1 MPYSDLA
8 ALAPDIVHVPDA
20 RGGVFA
26 PGGSLYALSYRNFRL
41 FFSGQL
47 ISVAGTWMQQVS
59 QQWLVYDL
67 THSPVW
73 LGIVSGATAVP
84 YVLFAFWGGTIA
96 DRLPR
101 RTILLRT
108 QTIAMCL
115 AFSLAVLASNRVVR
129 MEPWHLAVFAALGAV
144 VNAFNMPAQQAF
156 VTQMVDDPKALP
168 NAIALSSLR
177 FNLARVLGPLLA
189 GIALVKLGAA
199 WCFALNGASYL
210 AVLLSL
216 SLMRIAPK
224 AQGGR
229 SGAAVSPWDG
239 ARFLVGIPALLRVTL
254 LVATG
259 ALSVLAVSTLYPVL
273 AGRFEGSASRFST
286 LVTVNGIGATLGGL
300 FVVVF
305 GGQVGLRPRIYGGA
319 GLFCVALLATS
330 FALTFPLL
338 LTCLFFAGA
347 GMVTFMVSANTK
359 IQTDAPDELRGRVM
373 AMHALIVN
381 ALIPVGGL
389 LLGFAASRFPVQST
403 IRFAAAFMLSAVLA
417 IWLWSSAGR
426 EKR

>member
-1 MPYSDLA
+1 
-8 ALAPDIVHVPDA
+8 
-20 RGGVFA
+20 
-26 PGGSLYALSYRNFRL
+26 
-41 FFSGQL
+41 
-47 ISVAGTWMQQVS
+47 
-59 QQWLVYDL
+59 
-67 THSPVW
+67 
-73 LGIVSGATAVP
+73 
-84 YVLFAFWGGTIA
+84 
-96 DRLPR
+96 PR

-129 MEPWHLAVFAALGAV
+129 MEPWHIAVFAALGAV

-156 VTQMVDDPKALP
+156 VTQMVDDPKASP

-177 FNLARVLGPLLA
+177 FNLARVLGPLFA

-199 WCFALNGASYL
+199 WCFALNGASYI
-210 AVLLSL
+210 AVLWSL
-216 SLMRIAPK
+216 SQMRIAPN
-224 AQGGR
+224 ANAGR

-273 AGRFEGSASRFST
+273 AGRFDSGASGFST
-286 LVTVNGIGATLGGL
+286 LVTVNGVGATLGGL

-305 GGQVGLRPRIYGGA
+305 GGSVGLRPRIYGGA
-319 GLFCVALLATS
+319 TVFSIALLAAS
-330 FALTFPLL
+330 FASTFPVL

-389 LLGFAASRFPVQST
+389 LLGFVASRFPVQST
-403 IRFAAAFMLSAVLA
+403 IRFAAIVMLGAVAA
-417 IWLWSSAGR
+417 IWLWSTSSRGGR